1 MSGGDVDDVE
11 GFRREFGRLY
21 IQPEVLA
28 REQFDPI
35 YNQMDLNLMNHQQVT
50 RPARRVYVGG
60 LPPSANKQS
69 VATFFNQSMAA
80 VGGNTGGPGD
90 AVLDV
95 YMNHEC
101 RFAFVEMRLVEEA
114 SNAMALDGILFEGAP
129 LIIRRPADYNPSVAA
144 ALGPSMPNP
153 HMNLAA
159 VGLTVGSAKGLEGP
173 GRIFV
178 SGFPSYL
185 AEAQIKEVLESFG
198 PLRWFDLV
206 KDWQTGN
213 SMGYA
218 FCIYQDLSVTD
229 IACATLNGIR
239 FGSNTLTVRRANQG
253 AAQFPAV
260 QELQLQP
267 HMNSIHMPVGALPT
281 KVVCLTQVVTADE
294 LQDDEEYEDI
304 MEDMRLEARSCGNLV
319 KVVIPRPGPSGQ
331 SVAGV
336 GKVFLE
342 YADIDSAAKAKG
354 MLHGRKFGENPV
366 VAVYYSEDR
375 FGNEEYN

>member
-28 REQFDPI
+28 RE
-35 YNQMDLNLMNHQQVT
+35 QVT

-173 GRIFV
+173 GRIF
-178 SGFPSYL
+178 
-185 AEAQIKEVLESFG
+185 
-198 PLRWFDLV
+198 
-206 KDWQTGN
+206 DWQTGN

>member
-1 MSGGDVDDVE
+1 MSGGDADGVE
-11 GFRREFGRLY
+11 GFRREFDRLY

-28 REQFDPI
+28 RE
-35 YNQMDLNLMNHQQVT
+35 QVT

-60 LPPSANKQS
+60 LPPSASKQS

-95 YMNHEC
+95 YMNHER

-159 VGLTVGSAKGLEGP
+159 VGLIVGSAKGLEGP
-173 GRIFV
+173 GRIFA

-185 AEAQIKEVLESFG
+185 AESQIREVLESFG
-198 PLRWFDLV
+198 PLRGFDLV

-229 IACATLNGIR
+229 IACAALNGIR
-239 FGSNTLTVRRANQG
+239 FGSTTLTVRRANQG

-260 QELQLQP
+260 QELQLQA

-304 MEDMRLEARSCGNLV
+304 MEDMRLEACKYGNLV

-331 SVAGV
+331 PVAGV

-342 YADIDSAAKAKG
+342 YADIDSAATAKG
-354 MLHGRKFGENPV
+354 MLHGRKFDGNPV
-366 VAVYYSEDR
+366 VAVYYSEDK
-375 FGNEEYN
+375 FANEEYD